1 MTEVRDQAIDTIR
14 TLSMDAVERAKN
26 GHPGTAMAL
35 APVAYELYRNVMRI
49 DPTDTK
55 WPDRDRFI
63 LSAGHACILQYAAL
77 HLTGF
82 DLSIED
88 LKLFREYESK
98 TPGHPEYS
106 HTDGVETTTGPL
118 GQGVG
123 NAVGMAAAEAML
135 AHRFNRPGHEI
146 VNHRTYAICS
156 DGDLMEGVASE
167 ASSLAGHLRLGKL
180 TLIYDDNHI
189 TIEGDTSL
197 AFTEDVGQRYE
208 SYGWHVQRYDDT
220 WTQETLAEALATA
233 EADPR
238 PSIIILRTHIA
249 IGAPNA
255 QDTHQAHGAP
265 LGPEEV
271 RLTKRAYGWP
281 EDAEFLVPD
290 EVRQHMDRR
299 EDGAKLSAEWRERF
313 EAYRAAH
320 PDLAAEFERTQ
331 TGRRPEGW
339 ESAIPTFDAD
349 PKGLATRASGGQV
362 LNALADAIPEL
373 VGGSADLGSSN
384 LTTMKKFASV
394 SADDYGGRNFHFG
407 IREHGMGAFLN
418 GLTAHG
424 GFISYGGT
432 FLIFSDYMRPAVRL
446 AALMRLQVRY
456 VWTHD
461 SVWLGADGPT
471 HQPIEQIMSLRMIP
485 GLVMLRPADANEAAM
500 AWRAAIEYEDGP
512 CGLALSR
519 QNLPTLDRSVYGSAE
534 GVLQGAYVLADTDG
548 TPDAIVIATGS
559 EVHDAL
565 TARDTL
571 AERGTKVRVVSMP
584 SWELFAR
591 QDQAYRDQ
599 VLPPDVTARVSIEA
613 GTTFGW
619 ERWVG
624 DAGVAIGIDRF
635 GASAP
640 GEIAARNLGI
650 TPDAVV
656 DAVQSLVG
664 SRV

>member
-1 MTEVRDQAIDTIR
+1 
-14 TLSMDAVERAKN
+14 
-26 GHPGTAMAL
+26 
-35 APVAYELYRNVMRI
+35 
-49 DPTDTK
+49 
-55 WPDRDRFI
+55 
-63 LSAGHACILQYAAL
+63 
-77 HLTGF
+77 
-82 DLSIED
+82 
-88 LKLFREYESK
+88 
-98 TPGHPEYS
+98 
-106 HTDGVETTTGPL
+106 
-118 GQGVG
+118 
-123 NAVGMAAAEAML
+123 
-135 AHRFNRPGHEI
+135 
-146 VNHRTYAICS
+146 
-156 DGDLMEGVASE
+156 
-167 ASSLAGHLRLGKL
+167 
-180 TLIYDDNHI
+180 
-189 TIEGDTSL
+189 
-197 AFTEDVGQRYE
+197 
-208 SYGWHVQRYDDT
+208 
-220 WTQETLAEALATA
+220 
-233 EADPR
+233 
-238 PSIIILRTHIA
+238 
-249 IGAPNA
+249 
-255 QDTHQAHGAP
+255 
-265 LGPEEV
+265 
-271 RLTKRAYGWP
+271 
-281 EDAEFLVPD
+281 
-290 EVRQHMDRR
+290 
-299 EDGAKLSAEWRERF
+299 
-313 EAYRAAH
+313 
-320 PDLAAEFERTQ
+320 
-331 TGRRPEGW
+331 
-339 ESAIPTFDAD
+339 
-349 PKGLATRASGGQV
+349 
-362 LNALADAIPEL
+362 
-373 VGGSADLGSSN
+373 
-384 LTTMKKFASV
+384 
-394 SADDYGGRNFHFG
+394 
-407 IREHGMGAFLN
+407 
-418 GLTAHG
+418 
-424 GFISYGGT
+424 
-432 FLIFSDYMRPAVRL
+432 MRPAVRL